1 MYRICKQDEID
12 YRIRLTAVVDVIR
25 FLLQQGLAFRGHDE
39 TISSNSRG
47 NFLELVKWYCEH
59 NDEVNKF
66 FNSNAPGNN
75 QLTSPKIQKEIV
87 NACATELRNVIVN
100 EVKGKFFSLL
110 IDESRDCSIKEQMAV
125 VLRYID
131 DGGEVIERFI
141 GVVHVTDTCMTSLK
155 AAIDNF
161 FAKHG
166 LTMSRVR
173 GQGYDGASNMR
184 GELNGLK
191 QKILAENKYAFYIH
205 CFAHQLQLVVVATSS
220 EYASVSSFFEYLVKI
235 VNVVGASCKRK
246 DSIRQKQHDDYVKRI
261 ETGEV
266 CTGKGKNQEMSLARA
281 GDTRWG
287 SHLKTVDRLLNLWK
301 PVREVIIALSRDCT
315 DRKKRGIALGL
326 AEKMENFE
334 FVFVGHLMLNLLR
347 KTNDLSQA
355 LQLKNQNIGN
365 VVRLIEDVKH
375 DIKKYRDEGWEEL
388 MKEVTS
394 FCSQNEIHVP
404 NMEEVIPGRVRR
416 TVNDEPQTYLHHF
429 RVDIFYQVV
438 DLLLNEMN
446 ERFTKSNTELLTCIA
461 CLDPRDSFQCFDREK
476 LLRLAALYSEDFCG
490 SDLGQLRIQLDR
502 YISNVKS
509 NEAFSGLRDI
519 GELAKK
525 MVEMKYHITYELV
538 YRLVELALVFPVAT
552 ATVERS
558 FSAMKYIKN
567 NLRNKMDDNFL
578 TDSLLCYVE
587 KDVYANVEN
596 EAVLQRFQAMGPR
609 RLQLPVATSIGKKK

>member
-1 MYRICKQDEID
+1 
-12 YRIRLTAVVDVIR
+12 
-25 FLLQQGLAFRGHDE
+25 
-39 TISSNSRG
+39 
-47 NFLELVKWYCEH
+47 
-59 NDEVNKF
+59 
-66 FNSNAPGNN
+66 
-75 QLTSPKIQKEIV
+75 
-87 NACATELRNVIVN
+87 
-100 EVKGKFFSLL
+100 
-110 IDESRDCSIKEQMAV
+110 
-125 VLRYID
+125 
-131 DGGEVIERFI
+131 
-141 GVVHVTDTCMTSLK
+141 
-155 AAIDNF
+155 
-161 FAKHG
+161 
-166 LTMSRVR
+166 
-173 GQGYDGASNMR
+173 
-184 GELNGLK
+184 
-191 QKILAENKYAFYIH
+191 
-205 CFAHQLQLVVVATSS
+205 
-220 EYASVSSFFEYLVKI
+220 
-235 VNVVGASCKRK
+235 
-246 DSIRQKQHDDYVKRI
+246 
-261 ETGEV
+261 
-266 CTGKGKNQEMSLARA
+266 MSLARA

-287 SHLKTVDRLLNLWK
+287 SHLKTIDRLLNLWK

-315 DRKKRGIALGL
+315 DRKTQGIALGL

-365 VVRLIEDVKH
+365 AVRLIEDVKH

-404 NMEEVIPGRVRR
+404 NMEEVIPSRVRR

-429 RVDIFYQVV
+429 HVV

-538 YRLVELALVFPVAT
+538 YRLVELDLVLPVAT

-558 FSAMKYIKN
+558 FSTIKYIKN

-587 KDVYANVEN
+587 KDVFANVEN
-596 EAVLQRFQAMGPR
+596 EAVLQRFQAMGPVDYNYQLLH
-609 RLQLPVATSIGKKK
+609 RLGKKSDSCGCRCLFSLVNGFNAKVNAIHERRKQRKRDIELANMNSKICEVDEEDLDMEASVSYHRERYRKRRKSWSGDHKRRSLRARTHRVHVGVDDSVHSMKRKHIKHDDVRVISRAL